1 MLFSDTKSYLGNL
14 AIVAGLSI
22 ATIACTLTPA
32 KAEKP
37 PDTVRVSVV
46 NNSRKLLKAIYMSP
60 PSKDTWGPNELESPI
75 PDREIAEF
83 EWKRSDF
90 QGQEAGCVFDVRA
103 EYGDNTSTDLDQI
116 NLCKTPSINLK

>member
-1 MLFSDTKSYLGNL
+1 MQFFVTKSFLGHL

-22 ATIACTLTPA
+22 ATASYTTPA
-32 KAEKP
+32 KAEKL
-37 PDTVRVSVV
+37 PDTIRVSVV

-60 PSKDTWGPNELESPI
+60 PSKATWGPNELEAPI

-83 EWKRSDF
+83 EWKRSEF
-90 QGQEAGCVFDVRA
+90 QGQEGGCIFDVRA

-116 NLCKTPSINLK
+116 NLCKTASINLN